1 MKYLGENSLSSF
13 LSGLLRVSWHI
24 TIACTIFIVTILS
37 IILFVPPVTD
47 AEATGFSQANY
58 LFFQEI
64 KNDQDVVEIHSLP
77 MIAKIFILPYII
89 TVVILLLNIIRRA
102 HRFFLNLKHDII
114 FDPGNVT
121 LLRVL
126 SKLVIVFSIITF
138 SFSSLLLGLIL
149 FIVCE
154 IFKNGT
160 VLQEEHDYT
169 V

>member
-1 MKYLGENSLSSF
+1 MKYLGEKSLSSF
-13 LSGLLRVSWHI
+13 LSGLLRISWHI
-24 TIACTIFIVTILS
+24 TIACTIFIVVILS

-64 KNDQDVVEIHSLP
+64 TNDQEVVEIHTLP
-77 MIAKIFILPYII
+77 MAAKIFILPYLIA
-89 TVVILLLNIIRRA
+89 VVILLLSIIKRA
-102 HRFFLNLKHDII
+102 HQFFLNLKQNIV

-121 LLRVL
+121 LLRVI
-126 SKLVIVFSIITF
+126 SKLVIVFSIMTF